1 MGTGRILVVDDD
13 EMVRSTTEALVAS
26 LGYEVD
32 TASGGEEAIAR
43 SESVAYDLILTDL
56 SMPGMNGL
64 ELIENLRKKGFQSAA
79 AVFTGYGEDAIATA
93 AESGVDEVIR
103 KPISRQEL
111 GTTIRRLIDR
121 IPS

>member
-1 MGTGRILVVDDD
+1 
-13 EMVRSTTEALVAS
+13 MVRTTTEALIAS

-32 TASGGEEAIAR
+32 TADGGEKAIIM
-43 SESVAYDLILTDL
+43 SDSTNYDLILTDL

-64 ELIENLRKKGFQSAA
+64 ELIEHLREHGFQSAA

-93 AESGVDEVIR
+93 ADSGVDEVIR
-103 KPISRQEL
+103 KPISREDL
-111 GTTIRRLIDR
+111 GMTIRRLIER

>member
-13 EMVRSTTEALVAS
+13 DMVRTTTEALITS

-32 TASGGEEAIAR
+32 TADGGKKAITMSDSAR
-43 SESVAYDLILTDL
+43 YDLILTDL
-56 SMPGMNGL
+56 SMPEMNGL
-64 ELIENLRKKGFQSAA
+64 ELIEHLREHGFQSAA

-93 AESGVDEVIR
+93 ADCGVDEVIR
-103 KPISRQEL
+103 KPISREDL
-111 GTTIRRLIDR
+111 GMTIRRLIER